1 MRPKDSMVLSH
12 VSPLEDAGL
21 TERQS
26 SLLKMQ
32 LSCQL
37 QVLNRLDGAPSLKMY
52 YTP

>member
-1 MRPKDSMVLSH
+1 MRPKDPMVLSH
-12 VSPLEDAGL
+12 ISPLEDAGL
-21 TERQS
+21 MEPQS

-37 QVLNRLDGAPSLKMY
+37 EVLNCLDGAPSLKMY

>member
-1 MRPKDSMVLSH
+1 MRPKDSMVLSRIL
-12 VSPLEDAGL
+12 PLEDAGL
-21 TERQS
+21 MERQS

-37 QVLNRLDGAPSLKMY
+37 QVLNCSDGAPSLKMY